1 MKGKWGEDRETLA
14 RSLWIQG
21 EVKGG
26 RKGGT
31 DRGGEPEEETDG
43 GVSFFKVVF
52 LTLHNTFAYVVRALI
67 RACEGVCVCL
77 VASHWEMGISVKG
90 KGCP

>member
-1 MKGKWGEDRETLA
+1 MVGL
-14 RSLWIQG
+14 L
-21 EVKGG
+21 
-26 RKGGT
+26 
-31 DRGGEPEEETDG
+31 
-43 GVSFFKVVF
+43 FYKVVF

-67 RACEGVCVCL
+67 RACVCL